1 MGFTPYPETTA
12 ETTVLPNSVL
22 TNATAK
28 SESDLKTK
36 SGKNPE
42 TKGTLNPGGENRKE
56 VTIQAI
62 DIVDPL
68 TAKATPIRGLGAKW
82 KFQMDL
88 LFPDYEDELTQK
100 EHGQL
105 KALTRVE
112 GRKYKEIL
120 TYSMDHWQKFG
131 QKARL
136 TGGLSQYPTVPDVAF
151 LLKHHHVAQA
161 MLLQLIAQDET
172 EATSVV
178 LVSAIP

>member
-68 TAKATPIRGLGAKW
+68 TAKATPVRGLGAKW

-120 TYSMDHWQKFG
+120 TYAMDHWQKFG
-131 QKARL
+131 
-136 TGGLSQYPTVPDVAF
+136 
-151 LLKHHHVAQA
+151 
-161 MLLQLIAQDET
+161 
-172 EATSVV
+172 
-178 LVSAIP
+178 

>member
-1 MGFTPYPETTA
+1 
-12 ETTVLPNSVL
+12 
-22 TNATAK
+22 
-28 SESDLKTK
+28 
-36 SGKNPE
+36 
-42 TKGTLNPGGENRKE
+42 
-56 VTIQAI
+56 
-62 DIVDPL
+62 
-68 TAKATPIRGLGAKW
+68 
-82 KFQMDL
+82 MDL

-120 TYSMDHWQKFG
+120 TCAMDHWQKFG